1 MYSFYGGKQGRTYN
15 IVARYDELYINFNDY
30 SSLATTAYS
39 AGDQFKLNDKL
50 YKVLEGFTSTSDTA
64 IPENALSN
72 GTLIEIKGMV
82 NKFQQGGSYTDVN
95 YGQYV
100 IIDTILNKNHYSDEL
115 NGLLYR
121 RGFDY
126 NEAATQATRPRKD
139 DKDQHDNWIYY
150 YHEDPQDP
158 QSQLI
163 FNTPLWTANW
173 RKYVENPGGGAIYI
187 GQIVGPQGDAPELHG
202 IRWSDLASLSTSA
215 SINLD
220 PLLPGTELDKI
231 QFGWATIKDS
241 DGNVTGAN
249 IAFNIP
255 YTVTQLIAPYDDNT
269 YYASFEEDAASTA
282 NPFYYK
288 WNVGIPQIKQFKIET
303 YGDIYGGQS
312 TAQYLTYSIDNAATA
327 SGQPGGIVKEH
338 LGVFPWK
345 VVNNIVTDTQ
355 ARNYYVFPEG
365 SSTTTVTQGSIY
377 PLTNYIGNEGYYFLT
392 EDTSIDNTKNYFTY
406 NYLTGE
412 YTLVDN
418 PVIIDLPNYYQHNNQ
433 GNYNNSQLTAICITS
448 GTLIGTDINL
458 FKRPLDTSN
467 IIESAYPSDNP
478 VRWAI
483 VNLNSNIKENELIV
497 NYKDGTSQLPISFRQ
512 LEQIVL
518 DGSGNFYIIYSD
530 SDKAVLIGN
539 INTIKNVQ
547 LNDSGN
553 FIINYT
559 NGRVYSKYIQQIES
573 IQFKNGIDQDQKFY
587 ATFIGVQDSELPNK
601 RKTEAISEQTNTVL
615 AIDRKGDNIII
626 LYSNPD
632 YRHRFLNEENN
643 YTLGVDYYLITRGQ
657 MKIKK
662 YIIPNLNNAEA
673 DVKEV
678 PSSTEP
684 SDNDTFVWVNFGS
697 LGSNYHVFGDYS
709 ETKVLTEIPK
719 GFADSFYYEGSYIDR
734 AGWII
739 SITDD
744 STGDILG
751 LYAYDYN
758 QPTPYDSS
766 KYFNGLIGPS
776 GSTTQVNTYWYQ
788 IMDLA
793 EATIEP
799 GKIVYLGTLD
809 AIPSELHTGGLAF
822 IVSNQNHSH
831 SS

>member
-50 YKVLEGFTSTSDTA
+50 YKVLEGFTSTSTTA
-64 IPENALSN
+64 LPENILSS
-72 GTLIEIKGMV
+72 GKVIEIKGMV

-158 QSQLI
+158 QSPLI

-215 SINLD
+215 SIDLD
-220 PLLPGTELDKI
+220 PLLPGTELNKI

-327 SGQPGGIVKEH
+327 SGQPGGTVKEH

-345 VVNNIVTDTQ
+345 VINKIIANAHSKTYYTWPSGVTTATANIGD
-355 ARNYYVFPEG
+355 
-365 SSTTTVTQGSIY
+365 IY
-377 PLTNYIGNEGYYFLT
+377 PLTEYIGESYYSLT
-392 EDTSIDNTKNYFTY
+392 EDRTPVTGKTYYTY
-406 NYLTGE
+406 NYLQGYVVVE
-412 YTLVDN
+412 N
-418 PVIIDLPNYYQHNNQ
+418 PDPSQINTYYQITTAS
-433 GNYNNSQLTAICITS
+433 YNNSSLTLICNTT
-448 GTLIGTDINL
+448 GTVIGTDINL
-458 FKRPLDTSN
+458 FQAPLRAGEIITSKEQYN
-467 IIESAYPSDNP
+467 QTPASWSIID
-478 VRWAI
+478 
-483 VNLNSNIKENELIV
+483 LNSSSEQQANELLV
-497 NYKDGTSQLPISFRQ
+497 EYKDSTTEQPISFRQ
-512 LEQIVL
+512 LEEIVM
-518 DGSGNFYIIYSD
+518 DATGNFYVLYSD
-530 SDKAVLIGN
+530 TNKFKLIGG
-539 INTIKNVQ
+539 INW
-547 LNDSGN
+547 LNYIEVNQNNNLIFHYANGN
-553 FIINYT
+553 D
-559 NGRVYSKYIQQIES
+559 YSKYIKEIES
-573 IQFKNGIDQDQKFY
+573 IQFKNGIDQNQKFY

-632 YRHRFLNEENN
+632 YRHSFLNEENN

>member
-39 AGDQFKLNDKL
+39 AGDQFKLKDKL

-72 GTLIEIKGMV
+72 GTLVEIQGMV

-95 YGQYV
+95 YGEYV
-100 IIDTILNKNHYSDEL
+100 LIDTILNKNHYSDEL

-126 NEAATQATRPRKD
+126 NEAATQATRPKKTD
-139 DKDQHDNWIYY
+139 EKYWNGDV
-150 YHEDPQDP
+150 
-158 QSQLI
+158 
-163 FNTPLWTANW
+163 FNTPLWTADW

-202 IRWSDLASLSTSA
+202 VTWSELTSLSTSA
-215 SINLD
+215 SIDLD

-231 QFGWATIKDS
+231 QFGWATIKDP

-327 SGQPGGIVKEH
+327 SGQPGGIIKEH

-345 VVNNIVTDTQ
+345 VINNIVTNTRE
-355 ARNYYVFPEG
+355 RNYYVFPDE
-365 SSTTTVTQGSIY
+365 SATTTVTQGAIY
-377 PLTNYIGNEGYYFLT
+377 PLTEYVGEDGYYFLT
-392 EDTSIDNTKNYFTY
+392 EDTSIDNSKTYFTY
-406 NYLTGE
+406 DYLTGN
-412 YTLVDN
+412 YTQVSV
-418 PVIIDLPNYYQHNNQ
+418 PIVTDLYRYYQYNSQ

-458 FKRPLDTSN
+458 FKCPLQIDN
-467 IIESAYPSDNP
+467 IITSAYPADTP
-478 VRWAI
+478 VKWAI
-483 VNLNSNIKENELIV
+483 VNLNSEIKENELIM
-497 NYKDGTSQLPISFRQ
+497 NYKDGTSELPISFRQ

-530 SDKAVLIGN
+530 SDEAIFIGN

-559 NGRVYSKYIQQIES
+559 NGRVYSKYIKQIES

-587 ATFIGVQDSELPNK
+587 ATFIGVQDSQLPNK

-632 YRHRFLNEENN
+632 YRHSFLNAENN

-697 LGSNYHVFGDYS
+697 LGSNYHVFGDFS

-719 GFADSFYYEGSYIDR
+719 GFADSFYYEGSCIDR